1 MTPKPAPTE
10 EPTDDVLVARI
21 LAGAKSDFALLMRR
35 YNQRLYRAVRAVV
48 RQDAEAEDVVQ
59 QAWVAA
65 YRSLAGFRGDASLAT
80 WLTRIAVNEAL
91 GRARAR
97 ARHGDLQLVT
107 GDDMAA
113 SDPTPE
119 DASLSRE
126 AARLLEQ
133 RIDALP
139 EPYRLV
145 LVMRDIEEMTT
156 AEAAAAIGIAEG
168 AVRVRLHRARQLL
181 AEAMAERLEV
191 SLPDTFRFDGERCDR
206 IVAGVLAKI

>member
-1 MTPKPAPTE
+1 MTPKPVPTE

-48 RQDAEAEDVVQ
+48 RQGDEAEDVVQ

-65 YRSLAGFRGDASLAT
+65 YRALAGFRGDSSLAT

-113 SDPTPE
+113 TDPSPE

-126 AARLLEQ
+126 AARLLEE

-145 LVMRDIEEMTT
+145 LMMRDIEEMTT
-156 AEAAAAIGIAEG
+156 AETATALGIQDG

-181 AEAMAERLEV
+181 AAAMAERLEYT
-191 SLPDTFRFDGERCDR
+191 LPETFRFDGARCDR